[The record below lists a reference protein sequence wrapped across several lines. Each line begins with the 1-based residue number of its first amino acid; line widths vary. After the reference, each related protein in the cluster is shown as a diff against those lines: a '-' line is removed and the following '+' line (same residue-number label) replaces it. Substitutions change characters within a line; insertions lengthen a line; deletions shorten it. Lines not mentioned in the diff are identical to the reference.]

1 MCHNFGTLKYTPVQD
16 PQNKGLG
23 LEGGGAVW
31 RGSWRWGGSMGRFMG
46 GRGGEE
52 GGGSI
57 GRSRRGPSMGR
68 SFFLMV

>member
-1 MCHNFGTLKYTPVQD
+1 
-16 PQNKGLG
+16 
-23 LEGGGAVW
+23 
-31 RGSWRWGGSMGRFMG
+31 MGRFMG
-46 GRGGEE
+46 GGGGGE